1 VPPLMLLHA
10 VQKQLAV
17 VNPDQQ
23 TYSVARD
30 VETWITD
37 LPEWQLSRLAAWTF
51 GSLAWLPLALAAVGL
66 YSVVSYAVAQRTSE
80 FGIRM
85 ALGTQP
91 TQVMRLVFASMV
103 VSVGSGIATGQA
115 LTLIMDRILESWA
128 GGNARDPIILV
139 GGSAAPELGGH
150 GCRCDTGPACVPAKS
165 VGGVTE
171 RVNNATGP
179 WVCGEEEEGATP
191 NGIGRHWPE

>member
-1 VPPLMLLHA
+1 VPPLILLHA

-91 TQVMRLVFASMV
+91 TQVMRLVFASTV

-139 GGSAAPELGGH
+139 GGALLLSLVAMVAGAI
-150 GCRCDTGPACVPAKS
+150 PA
-165 VGGVTE
+165 E